1 MTTSLRILRNNQ
13 NRAHVVK
20 PAAPP
25 RYEVYHDA
33 VEAARR
39 RAEWEAKSRFGRLF
53 SPDVDAR
60 RAVKFGTPSSRKRN
74 GAGNATL
81 RAQVVNNFSE

>member
-20 PAAPP
+20 PAAPAP
-25 RYEVYHDA
+25 FVVYRDA
-33 VEAARR
+33 VEASRR
-39 RAEWEAKSRFGRLF
+39 RKEWEAKSAICRPR
-53 SPDVDAR
+53 PTEDIR
-60 RAVKFGTPSSRKRN
+60 RVAFGTPSSRKRN
-74 GAGNATL
+74 GTANTAL